1 MVKLLISSMLLFSS
15 LSFAADEPDH
25 VMMKSQD
32 LKWEDGPASL
42 PPGAKA
48 ALLFGDPTAA
58 GPFSMRLKLPAKYKV
73 GPHTHPQDENVTVI
87 SGTLFM
93 GTGEDSKGKMMEL
106 PAGSFARMKVGTRH
120 FVRADKET
128 VVQLNGIGPWG
139 ITYVNPADDPRHKK

>member
-1 MVKLLISSMLLFSS
+1 MVKLLVSSVLLFSS
-15 LSFAADEPDH
+15 LSFAADESDH

-32 LKWEDGPASL
+32 IKWEDGPASL

-48 ALLFGDPTAA
+48 ALLFGDPAAA
-58 GPFSMRLKLPAKYKV
+58 GPFSMRLKFPAKYKV

-93 GTGEDSKGKMMEL
+93 GVGEDPKGKMMEL
-106 PAGSFARMKVGTRH
+106 PAGGFARMKVGTRH